1 MPNMQDM
8 QNMQNMQNFKN
19 MQIMQNM
26 VKLQNI
32 SFFLL
37 FPLRSSSHIPK
48 YHEVQCLHSISRT
61 CLAQEFGLVMVLIIE
76 KFQNERTSVA
86 KSLFPSQGEGDN
98 CPKVYNA
105 NQQDIDKDGEKQFGS
120 SAPCLLCFFLSNGK
134 KGVEGQTPPII
145 ENSNY
150 LNSETF

>member
-1 MPNMQDM
+1 
-8 QNMQNMQNFKN
+8 
-19 MQIMQNM
+19 M
-26 VKLQNI
+26 VKMQNI
-32 SFFLL
+32 SLSAFFLQI
-37 FPLRSSSHIPK
+37 FSSFSLSVLHLIYQNIIK
-48 YHEVQCLHSISRT
+48 SKVQCLLSNSRT

-134 KGVEGQTPPII
+134 KGVEGQTLTPR
-145 ENSNY
+145 
-150 LNSETF
+150 

>member
-1 MPNMQDM
+1 MHNA
-8 QNMQNMQNFKN
+8 
-19 MQIMQNM
+19 
-26 VKLQNI
+26 
-32 SFFLL
+32 
-37 FPLRSSSHIPK
+37 
-48 YHEVQCLHSISRT
+48 VQCLHSISRT

-120 SAPCLLCFFLSNGK
+120 SAPCLLCFFFYLMVK
-134 KGVEGQTPPII
+134 RAQKGRRSPPID
-145 ENSNY
+145 NSNY
-150 LNSETF
+150 LNSETFLIFFRMKVSRNGISNVQARVIFATMTLTGTASPTRRTTAPL